1 MGKILTLPTVASVAL
16 LATILLSGCNTTGC
30 LQNRN
35 SLPLAGFYSAS
46 TGKAISVTGLSVMG
60 VGAPSDSLLYTSSET
75 LSQIYMP
82 LRARDNVTAY
92 QLSFSDPADPQS
104 GAAAVD
110 EITFE
115 YTATP
120 WFASED
126 CGAMYR
132 YHIDKL
138 EYTTRVIDRVE
149 IVDSLITN
157 FDIETIH
164 IFLRDNDDQEEG
176 DDK

>member
-82 LRARDNVTAY
+82 LRARDNVTA
-92 QLSFSDPADPQS
+92 
-104 GAAAVD
+104 
-110 EITFE
+110 
-115 YTATP
+115 
-120 WFASED
+120 
-126 CGAMYR
+126 
-132 YHIDKL
+132 
-138 EYTTRVIDRVE
+138 
-149 IVDSLITN
+149 
-157 FDIETIH
+157 
-164 IFLRDNDDQEEG
+164 
-176 DDK
+176 